1 MKQQKQRGIEEELD
15 REELWILARQDREGE
30 IIDEEIKRKAELIV
44 SVTTFFL
51 FILKFCYEN

>member
-15 REELWILARQDREGE
+15 RAELWILARQEREGE

-51 FILKFCYEN
+51 FNLKFCYEN